1 MYDKVVNYGETLKTN
16 GSTMTPKEL
25 INGLLDTIELLRF
38 KRSLH
43 TNDVRAL
50 EQPENTQACL
60 NLITNSIDSQSLVFY
75 TLVYIKLRNPIVREV
90 IDNVIRGM

>member
-1 MYDKVVNYGETLKTN
+1 
-16 GSTMTPKEL
+16 MTPRDL
-25 INGLLDTIELLRF
+25 INGLLDTIELLRL

-43 TNDVRAL
+43 VKGVVAL

-60 NLITNSIDSQSLVFY
+60 NLIANSLNENTLVFY
-75 TLVYIKLRNPIVREV
+75 TLVYIKLRNPIVNEV